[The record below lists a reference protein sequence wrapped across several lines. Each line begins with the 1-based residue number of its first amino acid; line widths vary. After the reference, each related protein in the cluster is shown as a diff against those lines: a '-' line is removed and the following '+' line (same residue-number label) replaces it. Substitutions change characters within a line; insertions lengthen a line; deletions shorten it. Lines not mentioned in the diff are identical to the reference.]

1 MDRSSGSERT
11 MGNALARSAH
21 GTPSSRDSRVAGQ
34 YLMFN
39 VRDSSYAVPIE
50 SIREV
55 VELTSL
61 TRMPLAPAVV
71 PGVLN
76 LRGSVVPVVDL
87 SVRIG
92 GPPSTIGRRTCVIIV
107 ELGVDGGS
115 QLLGVIVDAVSEALE
130 VEARQLEPKP
140 AFGAGL
146 RTEFVAGMLNLSG
159 RFVVVLDLAQL
170 LSLSDLEQLVTAE
183 ALTHSPGEASA

>member
-1 MDRSSGSERT
+1 MS
-11 MGNALARSAH
+11 NALARSAPRTAN
-21 GTPSSRDSRVAGQ
+21 GDTPVASAQ

-39 VRDSSYAVPIE
+39 LREACYAAPIA

-55 VELTSL
+55 VEFQGL
-61 TRMPLAPAVV
+61 TRIPLAPPAV

-76 LRGSVVPVVDL
+76 LRGSVIPVVDL
-87 SVRIG
+87 SARIG
-92 GPPSTIGRRTCVIIV
+92 GATTSIGRRTCVIIV
-107 ELGVDGGS
+107 EMRVEQRV

-130 VEARQLEPKP
+130 VEAHQLEPKP

-159 RFVVVLDLAQL
+159 RFVVVLDLTQV
-170 LSLSDLEQLVTAE
+170 LSLSDLEQLVTQGTATGARRRNAQQE
-183 ALTHSPGEASA
+183 RSA

>member
-1 MDRSSGSERT
+1 
-11 MGNALARSAH
+11 MGNALARSAPR
-21 GTPSSRDSRVAGQ
+21 TPNDSGPQAAGQ

-39 VRDSSYAVPIE
+39 LGDACYAAPIA

-55 VELTSL
+55 VELQGL
-61 TRMPLAPAVV
+61 TRIPLSPAVV

-76 LRGSVVPVVDL
+76 LRGAVIPVVDL

-92 GPPSTIGRRTCVIIV
+92 GAVTMIGRRTCVIIV
-107 ELGVDGGS
+107 EMRADDGPLGVM
-115 QLLGVIVDAVSEALE
+115 VDTVSEALE
-130 VEARQLEPKP
+130 VEAHQLEPRP

-159 RFVVVLDLAQL
+159 RFVAVLDLPQV
-170 LSLSDLEQLVTAE
+170 LSMAELEQLVTDG
-183 ALTHSPGEASA
+183 ALASANEPAPQRERSA

>member
-1 MDRSSGSERT
+1 
-11 MGNALARSAH
+11 MGNALARSTQVLA
-21 GTPSSRDSRVAGQ
+21 SSRSATVSSQ

-39 VRDSSYAVPIE
+39 LRDASYAVPIE

-55 VELTSL
+55 VELHGL

-76 LRGSVVPVVDL
+76 LRGAVIPVVDL

-92 GPPSTIGRRTCVIIV
+92 GPPSQIGRRTCVIIV
-107 ELGVDGGS
+107 EMGVDEEL
-115 QLLGVIVDAVSEALE
+115 QPLGVIVDAVSEALE
-130 VEARQLEPKP
+130 VEARQLEQRP

-146 RTEFVAGMLNLSG
+146 PTEFVACMLNLSG
-159 RFVVVLDLAQL
+159 RFVVVLDLQQL
-170 LSLSDLEQLVTAE
+170 LSLSALEQLVTQE
-183 ALTHSPGEASA
+183 ALLYERAARPREGSA

>member
-1 MDRSSGSERT
+1 MA
-11 MGNALARSAH
+11 NALARSMPEVPNA
-21 GTPSSRDSRVAGQ
+21 RDAQVAGQ

-39 VRDSSYAVPIE
+39 VRNTTYAVPIG

-55 VELTSL
+55 VELQSL

-76 LRGSVVPVVDL
+76 LRGSVIPVVDL

-92 GPPSTIGRRTCVIIV
+92 GPPSPIGRRTCVIIV
-107 ELGVDGGS
+107 EMGPGEGL
-115 QLLGVIVDAVSEALE
+115 QPLGVIVDAVSEALE
-130 VEARQLEPKP
+130 VEARQLERRP

-159 RFVVVLDLAQL
+159 RFVVVLDLPQL
-170 LSLSDLEQLVTAE
+170 LSLAELEQLITQE
-183 ALTHSPGEASA
+183 ALANEPEPRSREKTV

>member
-1 MDRSSGSERT
+1 
-11 MGNALARSAH
+11 MGKALARTAP
-21 GTPSSRDSRVAGQ
+21 TPATGRVAQVASQ

-39 VRDSSYAVPIE
+39 LRDTSYAVPIE

-55 VELTSL
+55 VELHGL

-76 LRGSVVPVVDL
+76 LRGAVIPVVDL

-92 GPPSTIGRRTCVIIV
+92 GPPSQIGRRTCVIIV
-107 ELGVDGGS
+107 EMGTGEEL
-115 QLLGVIVDAVSEALE
+115 QQLGVIVDAVSEALE
-130 VEARQLEPKP
+130 VEARQLEARP

-146 RTEFVAGMLNLSG
+146 PTAFVAGMLNLSG
-159 RFVVVLDLAQL
+159 RFVVVLDLPQL
-170 LSLSDLEQLVTAE
+170 LSLAELEQLITQE
-183 ALTHSPGEASA
+183 ALEHERGALPRGGSA